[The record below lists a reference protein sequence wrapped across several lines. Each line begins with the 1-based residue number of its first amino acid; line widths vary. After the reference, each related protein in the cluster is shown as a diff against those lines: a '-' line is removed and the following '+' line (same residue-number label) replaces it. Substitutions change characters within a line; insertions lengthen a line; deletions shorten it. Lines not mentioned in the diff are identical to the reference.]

1 MTFAFSLQRILLL
14 VLLLILLSPVIGSAA
29 VPHESAVPAYA
40 EEQTILQREKSLP
53 EPGFWSLKSGINHF
67 DRHFIVPLGIMP
79 EQDVILQR
87 GGNTWRTLRNGPF
100 AAVAGALLLVVPLV
114 IFGFYHAVGPGPR
127 PKNESG
133 RKIQRFSAWD
143 RVVHW
148 ATAITFIILAITG
161 IIIMFG
167 KNIMLPWMGHDIFSW
182 VAIIS
187 KYAHN
192 FVGPAFILCSVVMFF
207 TFLKENFF
215 RRWDWNWIKKGGGLI
230 SHKHV
235 PAGYF
240 NAGEK
245 VWFWGGVVLLGL
257 LMSITGLLLNFP
269 YFYNVGVNIGL
280 TRYVLQMADY
290 VHIIGATLYIIGA
303 MGHIYIGTSGTPGA
317 YEAMR
322 HGTVD
327 EEWAKAHHELWYNDV
342 KSGGYTARGTPAN
355 PPPRGATTYP
365 RT

>member
-1 MTFAFSLQRILLL
+1 MTLISFFNRMLLALHFALLF
-14 VLLLILLSPVIGSAA
+14 PAMAYAA

-40 EEQTILQREKSLP
+40 EEQTILQREKDLP
-53 EPGFWSLKSGINHF
+53 EPGFWDFSSGRSHF
-67 DRHFIVPLGIMP
+67 DRNYLIPPGFMDQ
-79 EQDVILQR
+79 QDLILQR
-87 GGNTWRTLRNGPF
+87 GGNTWRELRNGPM
-100 AAVAGALLLVVPLV
+100 ATIAGTLLLVIPLL
-114 IFGFYHAVGPGPR
+114 IFGFYHTVGPAPR
-127 PKNESG
+127 TVNESG

-148 ATAITFIILAITG
+148 VTAITFIVLAISG
-161 IIIMFG
+161 LIIMFG
-167 KNIMLPWMGHDIFSW
+167 KQLLLPWMGHDAFSW

-192 FVGPAFILCSVVMFF
+192 FVGPAFILCSIIMFF
-207 TFLKENFF
+207 TFVKENFF
-215 RRWDWNWIKKGGGLI
+215 RRWDWNWIKKGGGLL
-230 SHKHV
+230 SHQHV

-245 VWFWGGVVLLGL
+245 IWFWGGVTLLGL

-269 YFYNVGVNIGL
+269 YLNTIGTNIAL
-280 TRYVLQMADY
+280 SRYVLQVADTL
-290 VHIIGATLYIIGA
+290 HIIGATLYIIGA

-327 EEWAKAHHELWYNDV
+327 ESWAKAHHELWYNEV
-342 KSGGYTARGTPAN
+342 KAGTRTDGRPGYTEPQGPPA
-355 PPPRGATTYP
+355 YP
-365 RT
+365 RS